1 FSLCK
6 TSHPPRR
13 HKPTPPAWERQ
24 EPRKT
29 PPRSMPTLRRA
40 QTKSS
45 ECPPEART
53 SCRRNLLLKQKES
66 PAAVPDFRSPVFFAR
81 ISFVRTM
88 VKRGRTTATKCH
100 RSKNGPVL
108 LGRHSGSRAIL
119 VMGFSLPIT
128 IDGLPQTSPSQ
139 VPPKR
144 NRKPGSAP
152 LSGASFMTAAFG
164 FLIREPVALLSLN
177 PDAGIRGRKR
187 S

>member
-1 FSLCK
+1 
-6 TSHPPRR
+6 
-13 HKPTPPAWERQ
+13 
-24 EPRKT
+24 
-29 PPRSMPTLRRA
+29 MPTLRRA

-53 SCRRNLLLKQKES
+53 SCRRNLLSKQKES

-88 VKRGRTTATKCH
+88 VKRGRTTATKWH

-128 IDGLPQTSPSQ
+128 LMGYPKLAHHRF
-139 VPPKR
+139 PP
-144 NRKPGSAP
+144 NGTGSPGSAP